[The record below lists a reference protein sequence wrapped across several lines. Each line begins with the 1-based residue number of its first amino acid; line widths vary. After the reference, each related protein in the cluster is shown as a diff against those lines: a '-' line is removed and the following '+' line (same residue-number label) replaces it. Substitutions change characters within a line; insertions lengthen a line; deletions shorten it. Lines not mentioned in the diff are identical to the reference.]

1 MINKI
6 IKRRLVFIFIGLSF
20 LSCNKIKS
28 DLAIESNQLACTNE
42 AEIISFDRIKMR
54 LMLGWIIKVE
64 NDAIKRR
71 DRAYLGLG
79 NQFGYTFDKTM
90 NILH

>member
-28 DLAIESNQLACTNE
+28 DLAIERNQHACTNE
-42 AEIISFDRIKMR
+42 AEIISFDPLKCGLCWVGSSRLKMT
-54 LMLGWIIKVE
+54 L
-64 NDAIKRR
+64 
-71 DRAYLGLG
+71 
-79 NQFGYTFDKTM
+79 
-90 NILH
+90 

>member
-1 MINKI
+1 
-6 IKRRLVFIFIGLSF
+6 
-20 LSCNKIKS
+20 
-28 DLAIESNQLACTNE
+28 
-42 AEIISFDRIKMR
+42 
-54 LMLGWIIKVE
+54 MLGWIIKVE